1 MTQFDLPRCT
11 PEEIGLS
18 STQVASCIQ
27 ALNHDLTT
35 MNGFMAARYGKV
47 FAECWWSP
55 FRAGLVHS
63 NHSFGKSYTA
73 TAICIA
79 QQEGKLHL
87 DERMADIFAEEIASR
102 NLRLDERTRRITIRH
117 VLTMTNGMVHHP
129 DMAGDWIGNYFAT
142 PMAHEPGT
150 YFAYNSAGSCML
162 GAIILKRTGQN
173 LKEYLTPRL
182 FDKIGIDANRFV
194 WCKFPNGIDGEPGT
208 FATTEDNL
216 RLAQLY
222 CNGGV
227 WSGEQILDSNF
238 VQEALSVQIENP
250 YAPEQKD
257 GRCGYGYQ
265 LWACSIPGVFR
276 FDGGQGQYGILWPE
290 KQLVISLHEGAFA
303 PVGPQKTL
311 DVLYEHLLLPMLD
324 EPLPT
329 ADKEYR
335 ALLALENAQTL
346 TRGDVGSTLPD
357 DGWNGTYSVQ
367 SGVFDPWF
375 AVAPPGVGDLFAAFR
390 APEYDRRIHSFTLWV
405 LAGQVSLTLDSG
417 AEIYAYL
424 DGTLHECAVPTPF
437 PALSAYAAT
446 ARLLPDGAL
455 ELRICWLN
463 GWFETMLLFAQS
475 ESGLAVT
482 MKKLRLN
489 AADNYLIETCFAV
502 RQSCV

>member
-1 MTQFDLPRCT
+1 MTQHDFPRCA

-18 STQVASCIQ
+18 SAQVASCIR
-27 ALNHDLTT
+27 ALNHDLAT

-47 FAECWWSP
+47 FTECWWAP

-73 TAICIA
+73 TAICLA

-87 DERMADIFAEEIASR
+87 DERMADVFAEEIASR
-102 NLRLDERTRRITIRH
+102 SLTLDERTRRITIRH
-117 VLTMTNGMVHHP
+117 VLTMTNGMAHHP

-150 YFAYNSAGSCML
+150 RFAYNSSGSCML
-162 GAIILKRTGQN
+162 GAILLKRTGQN

-182 FDKIGIDANRFV
+182 FDKIGIDASRFV

-222 CNGGV
+222 CDGGK
-227 WSGEQILDSNF
+227 WNGEQILDPNF
-238 VQEALSVQIENP
+238 VREALSVQIENP

-276 FDGGQGQYGILWPE
+276 FDGGQGQYGIIWPE

-311 DVLYEHLLLPMLD
+311 DVLYEHLLLPLLD
-324 EPLPT
+324 EPLPPSET
-329 ADKEYR
+329 DYR
-335 ALLALENAQTL
+335 ALLALEHVQAL
-346 TRGDVGSTLPD
+346 PESERGKTFPD
-357 DGWNGTYSVQ
+357 DSWNGTYAVQ

-390 APEYDRRIHSFTLWV
+390 TPEHDLTIQGFTLWV
-405 LAGQVSLTLDSG
+405 LAGHVSLSLDSG
-417 AEIYAYL
+417 AQIHANL
-424 DGTLHECAVPTPF
+424 DGSLQERAVATPF
-437 PALSAYAAT
+437 PALRTYAAT
-446 ARLLPDGAL
+446 ARMLPEGVL
-455 ELRICWLN
+455 ELRIRWLN
-463 GWFETMLLFAQS
+463 GWFETILLFVQTS
-475 ESGLAVT
+475 NGLIVT

-502 RQSCV
+502 RQS

>member
-73 TAICIA
+73 TAIGFA
-79 QQEGKLHL
+79 LQEGLLSL
-87 DERMADIFAEEIASR
+87 DERMADVFAEEISQR
-102 NLRLDERTRRITIRH
+102 NLQLDERTHRITIRH
-117 VLTMTNGMVHHP
+117 VLTMTNGMAHHP

-142 PMAHEPGT
+142 PMAYEPGT
-150 YFAYNSAGSCML
+150 RFAYNSSGSCML
-162 GAIILKRTGQN
+162 GAIVRKRTGLN
-173 LKEYLTPRL
+173 MKAYLTPRL
-182 FDKIGIDANRFV
+182 FDKIGIDAERFV

-216 RLAQLY
+216 RLAMLY
-222 CNGGV
+222 CNGGK
-227 WSGEQILDSNF
+227 WNGEQILNESF
-238 VQEALSVQIENP
+238 VKDALSVHIENP

-276 FDGGQGQYGILWPE
+276 FDGGQGQYGIIWPE
-290 KQLVISLHEGAFA
+290 KELVISLHEGAFA

-311 DVLYEHLLLPMLD
+311 DTLYEHLLLKLQD
-324 EPLPT
+324 EPLPAS
-329 ADKEYR
+329 ADDLAALR
-335 ALLALENAQTL
+335 ALERAQHL
-346 TRGDVGSTLPD
+346 PAGDVGSVLPD
-357 DGWNGTYSVQ
+357 ESWNGAYAMQT
-367 SGVFDPWF
+367 GTFDPWF

-390 APEYDRRIHSFTLWV
+390 TPEHDHKIRGFS
-405 LAGQVSLTLDSG
+405 LAVSAAVVSLILDSG
-417 AEIYAYL
+417 AEIHAAL
-424 DGTLHECAVPTPF
+424 DGTLTERFVASPF
-437 PALSAYAAT
+437 PALGSYGAT
-446 ARLLPDGAL
+446 ARIAEDGAL
-455 ELRICWLN
+455 ELRIRWLN
-463 GWFETMLLFAQS
+463 GWFETILVFAQTS
-475 ESGLAVT
+475 NGLAVT
-482 MKKLRLN
+482 TKKLRLN
-489 AADNYLIETCFAV
+489 ETDNYLIETCFAA
-502 RQSCV
+502 RQA